1 MGDAEGETDIGALTG
16 LFGALRAAGLRVV
29 DLAERFAGRRTA
41 ASRCCCASAGF
52 VAAVARAKIRTP
64 SEVRP

>member
-29 DLAERFAGRRTA
+29 DLAEPPNRGFLLLCERRLRRSGR
-41 ASRCCCASAGF
+41 SR
-52 VAAVARAKIRTP
+52 
-64 SEVRP
+64 